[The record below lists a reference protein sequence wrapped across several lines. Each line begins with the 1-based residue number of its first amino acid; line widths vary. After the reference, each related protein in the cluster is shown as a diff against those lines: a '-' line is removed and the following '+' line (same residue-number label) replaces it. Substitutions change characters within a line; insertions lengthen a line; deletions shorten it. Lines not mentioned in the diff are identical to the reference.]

1 MNRLAL
7 LILLLA
13 SLATAQWGADLGP
26 QSQYVSRGYVLDA
39 KPVLWPDA
47 WYSWK
52 GATLLAFANF
62 STDKDEVNET
72 DAFLS
77 YARATGPLTDT
88 VGISFL
94 YFPNTA
100 LDPTS
105 EITLATAWSPVPQLS
120 LALSARM
127 DVLDARGGLYGGPSF
142 AWVQEVP
149 HAMLTAR
156 ASLGFANGTES
167 LYLYGVDRTGWTDI
181 SASISAAHTW
191 GPVTATLTASASHRP
206 AELGYGKS
214 SQNVY
219 WAGLSIGYAH

>member
-7 LILLLA
+7 LILILA
-13 SLATAQWGADLGP
+13 SAATAQWGVDAGP
-26 QSQYVSRGYVLDA
+26 QSQYVSRGFVYDA
-39 KPVLWPDA
+39 KPVIWPDA

-62 STDKDEVNET
+62 STAAAKVNET
-72 DAFLS
+72 DAFLN

-88 VGISFL
+88 VGVSFM

-105 EITLATAWSPVPQLS
+105 EVTLATAWSPVPQLS

-127 DVLDARGGLYGGPSF
+127 DVIDARGGFYGGPSF
-142 AWVQEVP
+142 AWTQEVP
-149 HAMLTAR
+149 HAVMTAR
-156 ASLGFANGTES
+156 VSLGLANGTES

-181 SASISAAHTW
+181 TASLSAAHTW

-206 AELGYGKS
+206 SELGYSRAG
-214 SQNVY
+214 QNVY
-219 WAGLSIGYAH
+219 WFGLNLGFAH